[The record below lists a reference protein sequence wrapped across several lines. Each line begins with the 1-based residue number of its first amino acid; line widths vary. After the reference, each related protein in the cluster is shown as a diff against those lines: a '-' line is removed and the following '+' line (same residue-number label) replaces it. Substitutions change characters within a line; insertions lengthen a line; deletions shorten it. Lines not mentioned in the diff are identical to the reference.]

1 MLPKAFQEELVF
13 WYYDTYAEHAE
24 EEKNKDEALPQPV
37 MRKEKACELL
47 WERFNT
53 DRLPVPLRHT
63 LQDLYEQRR
72 ALPVPGKEAELKE
85 AIKKQEEV
93 ANKLREK
100 YQ

>member
-13 WYYDTYAEHAE
+13 WYYDTHKHAE
-24 EEKNKDEALPQPV
+24 EERKQAENAL
-37 MRKEKACELL
+37 ELL

-63 LQDLYEQRR
+63 LRSLYEQRR
-72 ALPVPGKEAELKE
+72 ALRVAGAEKTKLEE
-85 AIKKQEEV
+85 AIKKQKDV
-93 ANKLREK
+93 VNRLRET

>member
-24 EEKNKDEALPQPV
+24 EERSKDEALAL
-37 MRKEKACELL
+37 MGKEKACELL
-47 WERFNT
+47 WECFNT
-53 DRLPVPLRHT
+53 DRLPVPLRHS
-63 LQDLYEQRR
+63 LRALYEQRK
-72 ALPVPGKEAELKE
+72 ALHVPGVEEAELKE

-93 ANKLREK
+93 VDKLRET